1 MYLPVLNRDPVLSQL
16 LLEAYTN
23 ASKKAAFLT
32 QMATVTGVLCSH
44 ESEDFCYGYA
54 RCLRDQGCSNTL
66 SLAYYHA
73 GAIHYAFL
81 VGPDTTAF
89 VAALELEKHKV
100 HRKVETP
107 RKVPPFYY
115 EWAFDAILKNS
126 GKTWNVKTIERIEKS
141 WPHMEVFRRLAPNKF
156 NLLAVKKVMES

>member
-1 MYLPVLNRDPVLSQL
+1 MRVPSTMPFWLDLTPLLSWQ
-16 LLEAYTN
+16 
-23 ASKKAAFLT
+23 
-32 QMATVTGVLCSH
+32 
-44 ESEDFCYGYA
+44 
-54 RCLRDQGCSNTL
+54 
-66 SLAYYHA
+66 
-73 GAIHYAFL
+73 
-81 VGPDTTAF
+81 
-89 VAALELEKHKV
+89 
-100 HRKVETP
+100 RKVETP